1 MSEQCSD
8 ISQNITK
15 LSFPTEN
22 LGFTTEIDGR
32 DNKDNFLTF
41 PFDHMYACNSDNSDV
56 NSDRQAGDEVRHLR
70 DLLMLHLD
78 LIQQQSDE
86 IVNKD
91 KYISELKLENE
102 AVCLNHHNFCVIIYK
117 VVFKPNCQMYCV

>member
-1 MSEQCSD
+1 MSEQCTD

-15 LSFPTEN
+15 LSYPSDN
-22 LGFTTEIDGR
+22 LGFATEIDGR
-32 DNKDNFLTF
+32 DNKDDLLNF

-56 NSDRQAGDEVRHLR
+56 NSDRQAGESEVRHLR

-91 KYISELKLENE
+91 KYIAELKLENE
-102 AVCLNHHNFCVIIYK
+102 TVRV
-117 VVFKPNCQMYCV
+117 